1 MNKKPEITRR
11 DFINGF
17 ALSLAAGTTL
27 SPLELLAMTD
37 EAVGRRMACVYPPA
51 LTGMRG
57 DHPGSFE
64 VAHALAW
71 QGATWPRPDKQTEDT
86 YDLVVVG
93 GGASGLGAAFYWQQ
107 KNGPGSRVLILDNHD
122 DFGGHCKRNEF
133 IVDGVPLI
141 GYGGCQSIDTPG
153 HYSAGAAKLLRDTGI
168 EVDRFY
174 DYYDQEFYARHK
186 LGRGI
191 FFSADKFGRDVLAS
205 DKTTRWG
212 GADLQD
218 EDLGNAVRESVK
230 QYPISTEAQEA
241 LIKLLLSDTDYLAGK
256 SRADKITMLRKI
268 SYQQFLLQ
276 YAGVPLEASDVFRDS
291 IVGLWGVGW
300 DALSALQAYRDGMPG
315 VQHMG
320 LGELEGEPPG
330 RDEPYI
336 FHFPD
341 GNAGITR
348 LLVRRLIPQAVPGN
362 TMEDVVQARV
372 DYENLDTEGSAA
384 RIRLNSTAVDVRHSA
399 NGKDVEVTYV
409 RDGKAERVGGRHVI
423 MACDNKMIPHLCP
436 EASKAQIEALEYPT
450 KVPLV
455 YQNIAVRNWKPF
467 KELGYARISIPKA
480 AFMNS
485 FTVDFPVSMGGYK
498 FAHDPAQ
505 PTVIHGSWVP
515 TDPGKGLVARE
526 QHEAGR
532 LKLYGA
538 SFDDFEKDIMAK
550 MDGALGRAGFDAE
563 RDIAAITVNR
573 YPHGYAYEYNDFA
586 DPADW
591 GPGKGPHIAGR
602 AKIGRISIANADASA
617 YAYINGS
624 FDAAIRAVEEQMA

>member
-1 MNKKPEITRR
+1 MKKKAEITRR

-17 ALSLAAGTTL
+17 AMSLAAGTTL

-37 EAVGRRMACVYPPA
+37 DAVAARVASLYPPA

-71 QGATWPRPDKQTEDT
+71 QGASWPRPEQQTDNT

-93 GGASGLGAAFYWQQ
+93 GGLSGLGAAFYWQQ
-107 KNGPGSRVLILDNHD
+107 KNGRDSRVLVIDNHD

-133 IVDGVPLI
+133 LVDGVPLI
-141 GYGGCQSIDTPG
+141 GYGGSQSIDTPG
-153 HYSAGAAKLLRDTGI
+153 HYSQGAAKLLRDTGI
-168 EVDRFY
+168 DVDRFY
-174 DYYDQEFYARHK
+174 TYYDQEFYARNK
-186 LGRGI
+186 LGRGL

-205 DKTTRWG
+205 DKINRWG
-212 GADLQD
+212 GANLQD
-218 EDLGNAVRESVK
+218 DEIGKSIREAVT
-230 QYPISTEAQEA
+230 QYPISAGAQEA
-241 LIKLLLSDTDYLAGK
+241 LINLLLSDKDYLAGR
-256 SRADKITMLRKI
+256 SRAEKITMLRKI
-268 SYQQFLLQ
+268 SYQQFLLK

-315 VQHMG
+315 VQHLG

-341 GNAGITR
+341 GNAGVTR
-348 LLVRRLIPQAVPGN
+348 LLVRQLIPQAVPGS
-362 TMEDVVQARV
+362 TMEDVVLARV
-372 DYENLDTEGSAA
+372 DYAALDDPASAA
-384 RIRLNSTAVDVRHSA
+384 RIRLNSTAVDVRHA
-399 NGKDVEVTYV
+399 TGGREVEITYV
-409 RDGKAERVGGRHVI
+409 RGGRPERVGARHVI
-423 MACDNKMIPHLCP
+423 MACDNKMIPYLCP
-436 EASKAQIEALEYPT
+436 EASKAQREALEYAT

-480 AFMNS
+480 DYMNA

-515 TDPGKGLVARE
+515 TEPGKGLVARE

-532 LKLYGA
+532 RKLYAA

-586 DPADW
+586 DPRDW
-591 GPGKGPHIAGR
+591 GPEKGPHIAGR
-602 AKIGRISIANADASA
+602 ARICRISIANADASA

-624 FDAAIRAVEEQMA
+624 FDAAIRAVEEQMS